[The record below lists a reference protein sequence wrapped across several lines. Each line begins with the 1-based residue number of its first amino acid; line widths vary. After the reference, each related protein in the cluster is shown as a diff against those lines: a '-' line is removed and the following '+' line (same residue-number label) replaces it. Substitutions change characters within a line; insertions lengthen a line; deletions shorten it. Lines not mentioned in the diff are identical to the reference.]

1 MEGQRD
7 NKKRVRDDASDEFD
21 LDLPEVKRLRDDL
34 LGFLD
39 ESDPVLTTQDLTSVM
54 RSFEEEI
61 LFSAEPTENN
71 IVDLTSDPG
80 ESQPD
85 LGFLLEASDDELGLP
100 PSVSPNGDESKD
112 DVTELS
118 GIGELWGFDDEIPS
132 YEFGICESNVID
144 NGNNTF
150 YNGEYVALDGLF
162 EYTDDFSWRPE
173 TFPAL

>member
-1 MEGQRD
+1 MESQRD
-7 NKKRVRDDASDEFD
+7 NNKRVRDDTSDEFD

-39 ESDPVLTTQDLTSVM
+39 ESDLTPTTQDLASVM

-61 LFSAEPTENN
+61 LFSSDPPENN
-71 IVDLTSDPG
+71 IVDLTSDSA

-100 PSVSPNGDESKD
+100 PSVSPNSDESKE
-112 DVTELS
+112 DVAELS

-132 YEFGICESNVID
+132 YEFGICESNVNG
-144 NGNNTF
+144 NGNNNC

-162 EYTDDFSWRPE
+162 EYADDFSWHPE
-173 TFPAL
+173 TLPAL